1 MASRRSLLAT
11 VGGTASFLFCGCQEI
26 SGNRGEIGTT
36 GHPTRRD
43 TGGRNQA
50 THQTDVS
57 APTETTGEQTDSIQT
72 HTYPEE
78 IPYRIIGYEGRLL
91 SQAEESSK
99 SVSIVASPSDADEL
113 NFQDAEWV
121 WRGENLTTADLEQ
134 FVEGTEFG
142 REYILMIHRQV
153 SGSDARLI
161 VRNIDR
167 MTESHVRVD
176 ISVTEGSLTNR
187 PRKTLMV
194 QIPVGT
200 ASAPQSAT
208 VYFST
213 PYGDDVAGT

>member
-11 VGGTASFLFCGCQEI
+11 LSGTASFLLCGCQEI
-26 SGNRGEIGTT
+26 SENRGEIETT
-36 GHPTRRD
+36 GQPTRRA

-50 THQTDVS
+50 TSRTDVS
-57 APTETTGEQTDSIQT
+57 APTETTGEQPGSIQN

-78 IPYRIIGYEGRLL
+78 IPYRIIGYEGHLL
-91 SQAEESSK
+91 SQTEESSK

-113 NFQDAEWV
+113 NFQYDEWV

-142 REYILMIHRQV
+142 REYIFMIHRQV
-153 SGSDARLI
+153 SGSDARLL

-176 ISVTEGSLTNR
+176 VTVTEGSLTNR
-187 PRKTLMV
+187 PRKTLLV
-194 QIPVGT
+194 QIPIGT
-200 ASAPQSAT
+200 VSAPQSAT

-213 PYGDDVAGT
+213 PHGDDIAGT